1 MFISKYINFNEIKF
15 IMKKLFSLFALGMLT
30 MSAWAA
36 NTYVKVA
43 SVDQLET
50 GKKYILVNED
60 ANAGMGA
67 LSTTSTMYGTAVAIS
82 IDNEAVDIEGTS
94 VLELTA
100 HKASGD
106 QGGWV
111 FEFDENHFIAWI
123 SGNSLTSTHN
133 TTGVISLNEQW
144 YAAATDDGVIL
155 KSRNDE
161 SRILQYNSTSP
172 RFACYTSSQKPA
184 VLYVQDAGYTPPV
197 TVAAPTLPESQEFE
211 NSLSVSITNNEE
223 GADLMYALNDGEFT
237 EYEEALTITET
248 TTVYAKA
255 VKGDVESEVVS
266 ATYTK
271 VEPVVYTKPYVK
283 VNSVDELEVGK
294 KYIIVNEERK
304 LAMGEITGGSTRY
317 GSRIEIPIVEDVAY
331 IGDTEVVELTL
342 GKGTMDVLGNDTWTF
357 EINGSGHYILWNSG
371 NSLDAVTGDGATSA
385 TGAQWIADETE
396 DGVVL
401 LNKSDNAR
409 KLQYNASSPRFACY
423 TTSQQ
428 PAVLY
433 VEYEPQEEEG
443 ITTLSQANA
452 LEDSENFT
460 FNGDAVVTIRW
471 KGSLYLRDE
480 SGYGQIA
487 DSLAIFENGQVLNP
501 GWNATKTSENGWVK
515 FIDATNLSASG
526 ETNAELAAAQKIT
539 TVDESM
545 LNAYVYVE
553 NVNKSFLPIRSITL
567 EDGTVI
573 SLTGTGNQPAMGNYN
588 IYGIIW
594 KSGDKLV
601 FEPVAWETYVAPP
614 TFLRGDVNDDGEVN
628 ISDVTALIDYLLFED
643 ATGINLDAADCDKN
657 NEVSISDVTALID
670 FINYNEWAD

>member
-1 MFISKYINFNEIKF
+1 
-15 IMKKLFSLFALGMLT
+15 MKKLFSLFALGMLT

-43 SVDQLET
+43 SVDQLEI
-50 GKKYILVNED
+50 GKKYILVNEE
-60 ANAGMGA
+60 ANVGMGA
-67 LSTTSTMYGTAVAIS
+67 LSTTSTMYGTTVAIT
-82 IDNEAVDIEGTS
+82 IDNEAVDIEGAS

-100 HKASGD
+100 HKANGD
-106 QGGWV
+106 QGGWI

-133 TTGVISLNEQW
+133 TTGAISLNEQW

-237 EYEEALTITET
+237 EYTEALTITET

-283 VNSVDELEVGK
+283 VNSADELEVGK
-294 KYIIVNEERK
+294 KYILVNEERK
-304 LAMGEITGGSTRY
+304 LAMGEITGGSTHY
-317 GSRIEIPIVEDVAY
+317 GSHIEIPIVEDVAY
-331 IGDTEVVELTL
+331 IGGTDVVELTL

-357 EINGSGHYILWNSG
+357 EINGSGSYIIWNSG
-371 NSLDAVTGDGATSA
+371 NSLDAVTGNAATSA
-385 TGAQWIADETE
+385 TGAQWIADATD

-409 KLQYNASSPRFACY
+409 KLQYNPSSPRFACY

-443 ITTLSQANA
+443 ITTLSEANA
-452 LEDSENFT
+452 LEDGENFT
-460 FNGDAVVTIRW
+460 FNGDAVVTICW
-471 KGSLYLRDE
+471 KGSVYLRDE
-480 SGYGQIA
+480 SGYGQIV
-487 DSLAIFENGQVLNP
+487 DSLAVFENGQVLNP
-501 GWNATKTSENGWVK
+501 GWNATKTSVNGWVK
-515 FIDATNLSASG
+515 FIDDTNLSASG

-539 TVDESM
+539 SVDESM

-553 NVNKSFLPIRSITL
+553 NVYKSFLPIRSITL
-567 EDGTVI
+567 EDGTNI

-614 TFLRGDVNDDGEVN
+614 TFLRGDVNDDGAVT
-628 ISDVTALIDYLLFED
+628 IADVAALADYLLSND
-643 ATGINLDAADCDKN
+643 ATDLNLDAADCDQN
-657 NEVSISDVTALID
+657 GSVGVNDVASLID
-670 FINYNEWAD
+670 YILNGEWFD

>member
-1 MFISKYINFNEIKF
+1 
-15 IMKKLFSLFALGMLT
+15 MKKLFSLFALGMLT

-43 SVDQLET
+43 SVDQLEI

-100 HKASGD
+100 HKANGD

-111 FEFDENHFIAWI
+111 FEFDENHFIAWV

-133 TTGVISLNEQW
+133 TTGAISLNEQW

-342 GKGTMDVLGNDTWTF
+342 GKGNMDVLGNDTWTF
-357 EINGSGHYILWNSG
+357 EINGSGRYILWNSG

-428 PAVLY
+428 PAVLF

-452 LEDSENFT
+452 LEDGENFT
-460 FNGDAVVTIRW
+460 FNGDAVVTICW
-471 KGSLYLRDE
+471 KGSVYLRDE

-487 DSLAIFENGQVLNP
+487 DSLVTFENGQVLNP

-515 FIDATNLSASG
+515 FIDDTNLSASG
-526 ETNAELAAAQKIT
+526 ETNAELAAAQKLT
-539 TVDESM
+539 AVDESM

-553 NVNKSFLPIRSITL
+553 NVSKGFFPIRSITL

-628 ISDVTALIDYLLFED
+628 ISDVTALIDYLLFGD

>member
-1 MFISKYINFNEIKF
+1 
-15 IMKKLFSLFALGMLT
+15 MKKLFSLFALGMLT

-43 SVDQLET
+43 SVDQLEI
-50 GKKYILVNED
+50 GKKYILVNEE
-60 ANAGMGA
+60 ANVGMGA
-67 LSTTSTMYGTAVAIS
+67 LSTTSTMYGTTVAIT
-82 IDNEAVDIEGTS
+82 IDNEAVDIEGAS

-100 HKASGD
+100 HKANGD
-106 QGGWV
+106 QGGWI

-133 TTGVISLNEQW
+133 TTGAISLNEQW
-144 YAAATDDGVIL
+144 YATATDDGVIL

-211 NSLSVSITNNEE
+211 NSLSVTITNNEE

-237 EYEEALTITET
+237 EYTEALTITET
-248 TTVYAKA
+248 TTVRAKA

-283 VNSVDELEVGK
+283 VNSADELEVGK
-294 KYIIVNEERK
+294 KYILVNEERK
-304 LAMGEITGGSTRY
+304 LAMGEITGGSTHY
-317 GSRIEIPIVEDVAY
+317 GSHIEIPIVEDVAY
-331 IGDTEVVELTL
+331 IGGTDVVELTL

-357 EINGSGHYILWNSG
+357 EINGSGSYIIWNSG

-443 ITTLSQANA
+443 ITTLSEANA
-452 LEDSENFT
+452 LEDGENFT
-460 FNGDAVVTIRW
+460 FNGDAVVTICW
-471 KGSLYLRDE
+471 KGSVYLRDE
-480 SGYGQIA
+480 SGYGQIV
-487 DSLAIFENGQVLNP
+487 DSLAVFENGQVLNP
-501 GWNATKTSENGWVK
+501 GWNATKTSVNGWVK
-515 FIDATNLSASG
+515 FIDDTNLSASG
-526 ETNAELAAAQKIT
+526 ETNAELAAAKKIT
-539 TVDESM
+539 SVDESM

-553 NVNKSFLPIRSITL
+553 NVYKSFLPIRSITL
-567 EDGTVI
+567 EDGTNI

-614 TFLRGDVNDDGEVN
+614 TFLRGDVNDDGAVT
-628 ISDVTALIDYLLFED
+628 IADVAALADYLLSND
-643 ATGINLDAADCDKN
+643 ATDLNLDAADCDQN
-657 NEVSISDVTALID
+657 GSVGVNDVASLID
-670 FINYNEWAD
+670 YILNGEWFD

>member
-1 MFISKYINFNEIKF
+1 
-15 IMKKLFSLFALGMLT
+15 MKKLFSLFALGMLT

-43 SVDQLET
+43 SVDQLEI
-50 GKKYILVNED
+50 GKKYILVNEE
-60 ANAGMGA
+60 ANVGMGA
-67 LSTTSTMYGTAVAIS
+67 LSTTSTMYGTTVAIT
-82 IDNEAVDIEGTS
+82 IDNEAVDIEGAS

-100 HKASGD
+100 HKANGD
-106 QGGWV
+106 QGGWI

-133 TTGVISLNEQW
+133 TTGAISLNEQW

-283 VNSVDELEVGK
+283 VNSADELEVGK
-294 KYIIVNEERK
+294 KYILVNEERK
-304 LAMGEITGGSTRY
+304 LAMGEITGGSTHY
-317 GSRIEIPIVEDVAY
+317 GSHIEIPIVEDVAY

-357 EINGSGHYILWNSG
+357 EINGSGSYIIWNSG
-371 NSLDAVTGDGATSA
+371 NSLDAVTGNAATSA
-385 TGAQWIADETE
+385 TGAQWIADATD

-409 KLQYNASSPRFACY
+409 KLQYNPSSPRFACY

-443 ITTLSQANA
+443 ITTLSEANA
-452 LEDSENFT
+452 LEDGENFT
-460 FNGDAVVTIRW
+460 FNGDAVVTICW
-471 KGSLYLRDE
+471 KGSVYLRDE
-480 SGYGQIA
+480 SGYGQIV
-487 DSLAIFENGQVLNP
+487 DSLAVFENGQVLNP
-501 GWNATKTSENGWVK
+501 GWNATKTSVNGWVK
-515 FIDATNLSASG
+515 FIDDTNLSASG

-539 TVDESM
+539 SVDESM

-553 NVNKSFLPIRSITL
+553 NVYKSFLPIRSITL
-567 EDGTVI
+567 EDGTNI

-614 TFLRGDVNDDGEVN
+614 TFLRGDVNDDGAVT
-628 ISDVTALIDYLLFED
+628 IADVAALADYLLSND
-643 ATGINLDAADCDKN
+643 ATDLNLDAADCDQN
-657 NEVSISDVTALID
+657 GSVGVNDVASLID
-670 FINYNEWAD
+670 YILNGEWFD

>member
-43 SVDQLET
+43 SVDQLEI

>member
-1 MFISKYINFNEIKF
+1 
-15 IMKKLFSLFALGMLT
+15 MKKLFSLFALGMLT

-43 SVDQLET
+43 SVDQLEI
-50 GKKYILVNED
+50 GKKYILVNEE
-60 ANAGMGA
+60 ANVGMGA
-67 LSTTSTMYGTAVAIS
+67 LSTTSTMYGTTVAIT
-82 IDNEAVDIEGTS
+82 IDNEAVDIEGAS

-100 HKASGD
+100 HKANGD
-106 QGGWV
+106 QGGWI

-133 TTGVISLNEQW
+133 TTGAISLNEQW
-144 YAAATDDGVIL
+144 YATATDDGVIL

-294 KYIIVNEERK
+294 KYILVNEERK
-304 LAMGEITGGSTRY
+304 LAMGEITGGSTHY
-317 GSRIEIPIVEDVAY
+317 GSHIEIPIVEDVAY
-331 IGDTEVVELTL
+331 IGGTDVVELTL

-357 EINGSGHYILWNSG
+357 EINGSGSYIIWNSG
-371 NSLDAVTGDGATSA
+371 NSLDAVTGNAATSA
-385 TGAQWIADETE
+385 TGAQWIADATD

-409 KLQYNASSPRFACY
+409 KLQYNPSSPRFACY

-443 ITTLSQANA
+443 ITTLSEANA
-452 LEDSENFT
+452 LEDGENFT
-460 FNGDAVVTIRW
+460 FNGDAVVTICW
-471 KGSLYLRDE
+471 KGSVYLRDE
-480 SGYGQIA
+480 SGYGQIV
-487 DSLAIFENGQVLNP
+487 DSLAVFENGQVLNP
-501 GWNATKTSENGWVK
+501 GWNATKTSVNGWVK
-515 FIDATNLSASG
+515 FIDDTNLSASG

-539 TVDESM
+539 SVDESM

-553 NVNKSFLPIRSITL
+553 NVYKSFLPIRSITL
-567 EDGTVI
+567 EDGTNI

-614 TFLRGDVNDDGEVN
+614 TFLRGDVNDDGAVT
-628 ISDVTALIDYLLFED
+628 IADVAALADYLLSND
-643 ATGINLDAADCDKN
+643 ATDLNLDAADCDQN
-657 NEVSISDVTALID
+657 GSVGVNDVASLID
-670 FINYNEWAD
+670 YILNGEWFD